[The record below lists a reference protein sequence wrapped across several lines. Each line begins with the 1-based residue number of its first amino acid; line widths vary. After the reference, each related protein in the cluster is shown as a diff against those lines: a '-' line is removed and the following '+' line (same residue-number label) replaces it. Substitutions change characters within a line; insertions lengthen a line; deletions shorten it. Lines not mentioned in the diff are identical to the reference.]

1 VTKSATAAGTANRE
15 HDAWVFIVTSQNS
28 LRVPFSADTDYFSST
43 DLLPLEGRLM
53 LGLKHDVNIL
63 VDYDPEWSTEYARE
77 RERIVDALGRLAKG
91 VEHYGSTAVQGM
103 RAKPIIDILIG
114 VVPFENWV
122 TCKIRLERLGY
133 DYAAN
138 AGVPRHHIFGRGR
151 DTSDRTHLVHIVEF
165 LGDEWRLN
173 LALRDALR
181 RDENLRVVYMAEK
194 ERAAAAA
201 PQGRARYNEL
211 KGPFIDK
218 IKAGLI

>member
-181 RDENLRVVYMAEK
+181 RDENLRLAYIAEK
-194 ERAAAAA
+194 ERAAVAV

-218 IKAGLI
+218 IKAGLS